1 MMDKS
6 PSKKQILV
14 NNFLAG
20 LAWGF
25 GATIGIGAILAL
37 LTYIVSQINFIPIFG
52 NFLAQILEFAIRE
65 VGKKPV
71 L

>member
-1 MMDKS
+1 MENK
-6 PSKKQILV
+6 PSKKQIVV

-25 GATIGIGAILAL
+25 GTTVGIGAILAL
-37 LTYIVSQINFIPIFG
+37 LTFFATRINFVPLLG
-52 NFLAQILEFAIRE
+52 NFLAQILDFAIRE
-65 VGKKPV
+65 VGRRPV